1 MAHNRLIFNI
11 KRTMQ
16 RGTVIALT
24 AIFTISVLSSTA
36 QKLIPLPNFQESWVQ
51 DYQPFRIAGN
61 LYYVGTYELASFLI
75 TTPKGHILIN
85 TGLPGSDTM
94 IRKHVEALG
103 FKFTDIR
110 ILLATHGHF
119 DHVGAMAA
127 IKSATGAKLMVE
139 AEDAPVLADGGN
151 SDFLFGGKGPM
162 FQPVKADR
170 LLHDKDT
177 IKLGETKVIVLHHP
191 GHTKGACSFLFTV
204 KDETRSYRVL
214 IANFPTILDATR
226 FPSMPSYPNVGR
238 NYAYTLDTM
247 PKIKFDLWFASHA
260 SQFDLQTKH
269 KPGDGYNPEA
279 FADRAGYDSAMGD
292 LKKEFLKKI
301 KP

>member
-1 MAHNRLIFNI
+1 MIHRILRISLKQSKQRRLQVVMA
-11 KRTMQ
+11 
-16 RGTVIALT
+16 
-24 AIFTISVLSSTA
+24 AIFTLNILSSSA

-61 LYYVGTYELASFLI
+61 LYYVGTYELASYLI

-103 FKFTDIR
+103 FKFTDIK
-110 ILLATHGHF
+110 ILLATHAHF

-127 IKSATGAKLMVE
+127 VKKATGAKMMIE

-177 IKLGETKVIVLHHP
+177 VKFGGMQVLVLHHP

-204 KDETRSYRVL
+204 KDEMRTYRIL
-214 IANFPTILDATR
+214 IANFPTILDAAR
-226 FPSMPSYPNVGR
+226 FPSMPAYPNIGR
-238 NYAYTLDTM
+238 DYAYTLDTM
-247 PKIKFDLWFASHA
+247 PKIKFDLWLASHA
-260 SQFDLQTKH
+260 SQFDLQAKH
-269 KPGDGYNPEA
+269 IPGDAYRPEA
-279 FADRAGYDSAMGD
+279 FADRPGYDSSMID
-292 LKKEFLKKI
+292 LKKEYLKRT